1 MYQHEKAI
9 FAGRPEIAALITSSE
24 DPVEAMS
31 IGKAIRLDTPDW
43 NERANQVMTQAL
55 EVKFAIP
62 QFKLAL
68 QSTKDIIGEATTN
81 KYWGIGL
88 TRGHSDAFLRD
99 KWRRGN
105 HLGELLMDLKSQ
117 LCPK

>member
-1 MYQHEKAI
+1 M
-9 FAGRPEIAALITSSE
+9 
-24 DPVEAMS
+24 EAMS

-81 KYWGIGL
+81 KY
-88 TRGHSDAFLRD
+88 
-99 KWRRGN
+99 
-105 HLGELLMDLKSQ
+105 
-117 LCPK
+117 